1 MSRLQDL
8 VRAFHRDVTKQP
20 CSPAEPKLRTP
31 HLRTLLIIEEAIE
44 IAFALVGPARAQTY
58 VHEMLI
64 KVLNKHVKSKASDE
78 PNVIAVI
85 GELVDLQIVTAGT
98 AEDIGVDLDPFV
110 EEVMAANFRKV
121 GGPVDENGKIGKP
134 PGWVP
139 ANLQDVFD
147 RVTQGC
153 EVIAEHVKQ
162 FTQFPKAQ
170 CVRCGKSFH
179 DPSHQIPCRG
189 QR

>member
-8 VRAFHRDVTKQP
+8 VRAFHRDVTHQP

-31 HLRTLLIIEEAIE
+31 HLRALLIIEEAIE
-44 IAFALVGPARAQTY
+44 VAFALVGPARAQTY

-85 GELVDLQIVTAGT
+85 GELVDLQVVTAGT
-98 AEDIGVDLDPFV
+98 AEDVGLDLDPFV
-110 EEVMAANFRKV
+110 EEVMSANFRKA
-121 GGPVDENGKIGKP
+121 GGGIDDNGKLLKPVGWIGP
-134 PGWVP
+134 D
-139 ANLQDVFD
+139 LQGVFD
-147 RVTQGC
+147 RVMREREQPQIQ
-153 EVIAEHVKQ
+153 V
-162 FTQFPKAQ
+162 PKAR
-170 CVRCGKSFH
+170 CVRCGKDMY
-179 DPSHQIPCRG
+179 DPAHVTPCRS